1 MRMRQMQFG
10 RNKDETYIE
19 KGSGGTA
26 MKKETPEQQLNL
38 LCRLIIRE
46 RDNWN
51 YINEN
56 GCNDP
61 FWPDGCNMNLT
72 RNHIISYK
80 RDIAELCEE
89 NGMPLPEEYFLKI
102 PPEVD
107 DNYMANLKQK
117 ARVERLKQQ
126 GDRLNQ
132 KKQKFVDDGQLEFC

>member
-1 MRMRQMQFG
+1 
-10 RNKDETYIE
+10 
-19 KGSGGTA
+19 

-56 GCNDP
+56 SCNDP

-107 DNYMANLKQK
+107 DNYMANLKQQ
-117 ARVERLKQQ
+117 ARVDRLKQQ
-126 GDRLNQ
+126 WDKLSL
-132 KKQKFVDDGQLEFC
+132 KKTKFVDDGQLEFG